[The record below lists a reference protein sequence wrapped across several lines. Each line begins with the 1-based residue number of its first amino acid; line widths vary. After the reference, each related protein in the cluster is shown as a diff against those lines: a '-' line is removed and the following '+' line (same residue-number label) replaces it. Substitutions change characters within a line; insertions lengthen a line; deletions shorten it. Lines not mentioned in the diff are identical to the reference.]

1 MRIHMI
7 ERRVLIEPV
16 RLLPPPTRQGF
27 LYIPATAIEPHP
39 HIGRLACHNQ
49 KLHDEEGLEEGD
61 LVVFSLEQ
69 THFEMPFQGAVLLV
83 VDVCNLSGKVE
94 LEEGWSVVPM
104 SAPMPQELAPAF
116 KPFDRRQRAAS
127 KRAHV
132 RAEAATSPAT
142 PRALGAPEQAAGLA
156 EQTNP
161 EAPALVLP
169 TAAGAG
175 APSPVLGSFFGFDPG
190 LPGGDKTAT
199 FTVYAPHVPIVK
211 ERVGEGL
218 EQGAGDDGG
227 ETP

>member
-16 RLLPPPTRQGF
+16 RLLPPPTQHGF

-69 THFEMPFQGAVLLV
+69 THFEMPFQGAILLV

-104 SAPMPQELAPAF
+104 SSPMPQELAPAF
-116 KPFDRRQRAAS
+116 KPFDKRQRAANKHAPKAQHS
-127 KRAHV
+127 RS
-132 RAEAATSPAT
+132 EATTSPAT
-142 PRALGAPEQAAGLA
+142 PRALEAANASGLA

-161 EAPALVLP
+161 ETPALVLP
-169 TAAGAG
+169 TDAGAG
-175 APSPVLGSFFGFDPG
+175 APLGSFFGLDMG
-190 LPGGDKTAT
+190 TGSDYTARV
-199 FTVYAPHVPIVK
+199 VYDQNGPLVSTSLDV
-211 ERVGEGL
+211 
-218 EQGAGDDGG
+218 EQDAADNNTGG

>member
-49 KLHDEEGLEEGD
+49 KLHDEEGLVEGD

-69 THFEMPFQGAVLLV
+69 THFEMPFQGAILLL

-169 TAAGAG
+169 TDAGAG
-175 APSPVLGSFFGFDPG
+175 AQGGSFFGFDLGTGP
-190 LPGGDKTAT
+190 DYVAR
-199 FTVYAPHVPIVK
+199 TVYAPHVPLSHTILDSAP
-211 ERVGEGL
+211 G
-218 EQGAGDDGG
+218 GADDGG